1 MTDSFKDNML
11 NEEKLWLVPL
21 INLESNVE
29 KARLDDRTAVARM
42 SSDEL
47 KRLHDVPYNPVQKA
61 GILKATHAINTKG
74 KDPLGSVKSLILS
87 LRLLKKGDVK
97 YSFAFTRSRGKGL
110 EAIHTGFGRLDF
122 STNKYYLDKK
132 DLEELKTLWK
142 SSSQLSKK
150 PYLSFSTN
158 RFMESYDKKD
168 LTDKIVNFT
177 AAFESIVFYNK
188 DKSIEPAGEVMG
200 IAVAMLL
207 GKNQNHRDEIKE
219 RLIKVYEIRNA
230 IVHGNV
236 KRMKDYFK
244 PDSENNIMI
253 EEIARKAEDML
264 RLTLRKLIEE

>member
-1 MTDSFKDNML
+1 MSDNML
-11 NEEKLWLVPL
+11 NKEKLWLVPL
-21 INLESNVE
+21 INFESDVE
-29 KARLDDRTAVARM
+29 EAKFDNRTTLTRM
-42 SSDEL
+42 SGDEL
-47 KRLHDVPYNPVQKA
+47 KRLHGVPYDPMQKA
-61 GILKATHAINTKG
+61 SILTATHAVKTRGN
-74 KDPLGSVKSLILS
+74 DPLGSVESLILG
-87 LRLLKKGDVK
+87 LRLLKRGDVK
-97 YSFAFTRSRGKGL
+97 YSSAFAGALGKGL
-110 EAIHTGFGRLDF
+110 TAIHDGFGRLDF
-122 STNKYYLDKK
+122 STSKYFLGKK
-132 DLEELKTLWK
+132 DLEELKALWK
-142 SSSQLSKK
+142 SSSQLSEK
-150 PYLSFSTN
+150 PYLRFSTN
-158 RFMESYDKKD
+158 KFMESYSKKD

-188 DKSIEPAGEVMG
+188 DRSIEPAGEVMG

-230 IVHGNV
+230 IVHGNA